1 MIGPIQNV
9 IQEWY
14 LPKQSLYYGII
25 DKLLISSLKNGRQ
38 IRENLAVSTQYWT
51 NGQNDSNQWLAFN
64 KEVRGN
70 VPNSQE
76 AKAKVPGVRQR

>member
-1 MIGPIQNV
+1 MVPTKTKSLLWDHWQTTH
-9 IQEWY
+9 Y
-14 LPKQSLYYGII
+14 LVW
-25 DKLLISSLKNGRQ
+25 KNDRQ

-76 AKAKVPGVRQR
+76 AKAKVPGVQQR

>member
-1 MIGPIQNV
+1 M
-9 IQEWY
+9 Y
-14 LPKQSLYYGII
+14 LRMVPTNKQSLLWDHWQTNHY
-25 DKLLISSLKNGRQ
+25 LVWKNDCQ

-70 VPNSQE
+70 VPNSQK
-76 AKAKVPGVRQR
+76 AKAKVPGVQQR